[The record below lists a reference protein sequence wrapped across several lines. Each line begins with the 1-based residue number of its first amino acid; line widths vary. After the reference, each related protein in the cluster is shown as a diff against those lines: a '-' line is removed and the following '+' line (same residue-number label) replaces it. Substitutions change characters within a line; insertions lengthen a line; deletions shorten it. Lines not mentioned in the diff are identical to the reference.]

1 MLPFSPL
8 SKTEAPETSLRMSR
22 PEAGLA
28 MTPTVVAPGTRLF
41 VLAIEELPDQTVHLP
56 GGLHLR
62 HVAHAVQD
70 LDAGAIRRVLRVGG
84 RDYPVLG
91 APDDEHRRPDPGEIR
106 SFGLLAVRVE
116 LVGGLA

>member
-22 PEAGLA
+22 PEAGWA
-28 MTPTVVAPGTRLF
+28 ITPTGGPPGPGLF
-41 VLAIEELPDQTVHLP
+41 VLAIEELPPQTVHLP
-56 GGLHLR
+56 GGPHLG
-62 HVAHAVQD
+62 HVGHAVQD

-91 APDDEHRRPDPGEIR
+91 APDDEHRRLDPGEIR
-106 SFGLLAVRVE
+106 SFGLLAVREE